1 MEETMFADSHRII
14 RKIAGLALIG
24 VIAMAGSAAAEY
36 PERSIKLIVPY
47 APGGSSDIVGRL
59 VAQFLQKEI
68 GQSIYVENIGGAG
81 GAIGAQRAAA
91 SDPDGYTLYI
101 GANSEMLIN
110 KMLQPSLSYDAIRDY
125 TPIALIGTGAIIIL
139 GKPTLQANS
148 VQEAIALARST
159 SGGLNYGTSGHGTIQ
174 HLIGEMIKTTLYLNI
189 THVPYRGAG
198 PLMSDIIAGHVD
210 LGIATLA
217 SALPFITA
225 GSVKAL
231 AVSSAQRTEFA
242 PQIPA
247 LSEIPELNSFNL
259 ETWYGVF
266 APVKLPPAI
275 AAKLEEKLLV
285 ALDSAELKTKLAG
298 QAISIK
304 KMTAKELRDFVV
316 SESEKYKS
324 IISEAKI
331 TIQ

>member
-1 MEETMFADSHRII
+1 MFAYSLRKI
-14 RKIAGLALIG
+14 RKIAGVALIG
-24 VIAMAGSAAAEY
+24 LTATAGSATAEY
-36 PERSIKLIVPY
+36 PERPIKLIVPY

-59 VAQFLQKEI
+59 VAEFLQREI
-68 GQSIYVENIGGAG
+68 GQSVYVENIGGAG
-81 GAIGAQRAAA
+81 GALGAQRAAA

-110 KMLQPSLSYDAIRDY
+110 KLLQPSLSYDAIRDY
-125 TPIALIGTGAIIIL
+125 TPIALIGTGAITIL
-139 GKPTLQANS
+139 GKPTLQANTL
-148 VQEAIALARST
+148 QEMIALARSA

-174 HLIGEMIKTTLYLNI
+174 HLIGEMIKARLNLNI

-210 LGIATLA
+210 LGVATLA
-217 SALPFITA
+217 SALPHIVA
-225 GSVKAL
+225 GTVKPL

-247 LSEIPELNSFNL
+247 LSEIPELKSFNL

-266 APVKLPPAI
+266 APAKLPPAI
-275 AAKLEEKLLV
+275 AAKLEEKLLI
-285 ALDSAELKTKLAG
+285 ALNNAELKTKLAG

-304 KMTAKELRDFVV
+304 KMAAKELRDFVV
-316 SESEKYKS
+316 SETEKYKT

>member
-1 MEETMFADSHRII
+1 MSAFNLGRI
-14 RKIAGLALIG
+14 KTIAGAAFVALA
-24 VIAMAGSAAAEY
+24 AMTGSAAAEY
-36 PERSIKLIVPY
+36 PERPIRLIVPY

-68 GQSIYVENIGGAG
+68 GQSIYVENIGGGG
-81 GAIGAQRAAA
+81 GAIGALRAAA
-91 SDPDGYTLYI
+91 SAPDGYTLYI

-110 KMLQPSLSYDAIRDY
+110 KLLQPSLGYDAERDY
-125 TPIALIGTGAIIIL
+125 TPIALIGTGAIIIV
-139 GKPTLQANS
+139 GKPTL
-148 VQEAIALARST
+148 EAKTFPETIALVRSST
-159 SGGLNYGTSGHGTIQ
+159 GGLSYGTSGHGTIQ
-174 HLIGEMIKTTLYLNI
+174 HLIGEMLRARLNLNI

-210 LGIATLA
+210 IGIATLA

-225 GSVKAL
+225 GTVKAL

-247 LSEIPELNSFNL
+247 LSEIPELKGFNL

-266 APVKLPPAI
+266 APAKLAEPI
-275 AAKLEEKLLV
+275 AAKLEQKLLI
-285 ALDSAELKTKLAG
+285 ALDSSELKAKLAD

-304 KMTAKELRDFVV
+304 KMPAKQLRDFVI
-316 SESEKYKS
+316 SETEKYKT

-331 TIQ
+331 AIQ

>member
-1 MEETMFADSHRII
+1 MFTNSLKILS
-14 RKIAGLALIG
+14 KIARLALIG
-24 VIAMAGSAAAEY
+24 LSTMAGSAAAEY
-36 PERSIKLIVPY
+36 PERPIKLIVPY

-59 VAQFLQKEI
+59 VAEFLQKEI
-68 GQSIYVENIGGAG
+68 GQSVYVENIGGAG
-81 GAIGAQRAAA
+81 GALGAQRAAA

-110 KMLQPSLSYDAIRDY
+110 KLLQPSLSYDATRDY

-139 GKPTLQANS
+139 GKPTLQANTI
-148 VQEAIALARST
+148 QEAVALVRST
-159 SGGLNYGTSGHGTIQ
+159 SGGMDYGTSGHGTIQ
-174 HLIGEMIKTTLYLNI
+174 HLIGEMVKAKLKLNI
-189 THVPYRGAG
+189 VHVPYRGAG
-198 PLMSDIIAGHVD
+198 PLMTDIIAGHVN

-225 GSVKAL
+225 GKVKAL

-242 PQIPA
+242 PQIPT
-247 LSEIPELNSFNL
+247 LSEIPELRGFHL

-266 APVKLPPAI
+266 APAKLPPAI
-275 AAKLEEKLLV
+275 TAKLEEKLLI
-285 ALDSAELKTKLAG
+285 ALGSAELKTKLAG

-304 KMTAKELRDFVV
+304 KMPAKELRDFVV
-316 SESEKYKS
+316 SETEKFKT

-331 TIQ
+331 AIQ

>member
-1 MEETMFADSHRII
+1 
-14 RKIAGLALIG
+14 
-24 VIAMAGSAAAEY
+24 
-36 PERSIKLIVPY
+36 
-47 APGGSSDIVGRL
+47 
-59 VAQFLQKEI
+59 
-68 GQSIYVENIGGAG
+68 VENIGGAG

-110 KMLQPSLSYDAIRDY
+110 KLLQPSLSYDAIRDY

-139 GKPTLQANS
+139 GKPTLQANTL
-148 VQEAIALARST
+148 QETIALVRSS
-159 SGGLNYGTSGHGTIQ
+159 SGGLDYGTSGHGTIQ
-174 HLIGEMIKTTLYLNI
+174 HLIGEMVKTRLNLNI

-198 PLMSDIIAGHVD
+198 PLMNDIIAGHVN

-217 SALPFITA
+217 SALPFIAA
-225 GSVKAL
+225 GKVKPL

-247 LSEIPELNSFNL
+247 FSEIPELKSFNL

-266 APVKLPPAI
+266 APAKLSPAI
-275 AAKLEEKLLV
+275 AAKLEEKLLM

-316 SESEKYKS
+316 SETEKYRT

-331 TIQ
+331 AIQ